1 MPHVMLQVCDEE
13 VEESETNFLVLV
25 QTLLKDP
32 AEREHFFQVR
42 CIVTLFCCTVLH

>member
-1 MPHVMLQVCDEE
+1 MFQACDEE

-25 QTLLKDP
+25 QTLLKDA

-42 CIVTLFCCTVLH
+42 CSYITLHYNITLFVI